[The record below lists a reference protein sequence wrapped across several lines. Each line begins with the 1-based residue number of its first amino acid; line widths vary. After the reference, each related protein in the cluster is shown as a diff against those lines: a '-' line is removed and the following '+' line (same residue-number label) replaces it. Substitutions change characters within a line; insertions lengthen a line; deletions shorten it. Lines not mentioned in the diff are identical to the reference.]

1 MIIGEI
7 IVDEIIIGFVIYY
20 YTYKKISKIQNNRS
34 GINYIYI
41 IATPIIFEFRFI
53 IYYK

>member
-7 IVDEIIIGFVIYY
+7 IVDVIIIGFVIYY

-34 GINYIYI
+34 GSNIYI
-41 IATPIIFEFRFI
+41 IYATPIISEFRFI